1 MGNFDLSRAMG
12 IMSTSPNPLLD
23 TMAVE
28 FGVPKCALD
37 FTKDMLAMLPSGPL
51 GAMRNNILAGKQ
63 AAEQKFN
70 EFLMENALDLGMV
83 QYDTNSGR
91 FIWVSSFSEREW
103 IAACW
108 EP

>member
-37 FTKDMLAMLPSGPL
+37 FTKDFIEDLKE
-51 GAMRNNILAGKQ
+51 GKS
-63 AAEQKFN
+63 
-70 EFLMENALDLGMV
+70 DGG
-83 QYDTNSGR
+83 T
-91 FIWVSSFSEREW
+91 
-103 IAACW
+103 
-108 EP
+108 